1 MVRGCHGPRAAAP
14 VPDDGPVTLDTAV
27 LTFALVAAALTVTP
41 GLDTAL
47 VLRAALTGSRAEAA
61 ATAGGIVA
69 GLFVWGAAAAAGIS
83 ALLTASE
90 LAYDVLRYAGT
101 AYLVWFGLRLL
112 VRAVRPGPAGAQPV
126 GAADGSAW
134 RAARTGLAT
143 NLLNPKVGVFY
154 VALLPQFLPAGS
166 DPLLVG
172 LLLAGVHAV
181 LSVVWFALLIGL
193 ASVLG
198 RWLRR
203 PGTVRVIDGGTG
215 ATLVGFGVRLAVTG
229 SPGR

>member
-1 MVRGCHGPRAAAP
+1 LGE
-14 VPDDGPVTLDTAV
+14 DGPVTLGAAV
-27 LTFALVAAALTVTP
+27 LSFAVVATALTVTP

-47 VLRAALTGSRAEAA
+47 VLRAALTRSRGEAA

-69 GLFVWGAAAAAGIS
+69 GLFVWAAAAAAGVS

-90 LAYDVLRYAGT
+90 LAYDVLRYAG
-101 AYLVWFGLRLL
+101 AAFLVWFGIRLL
-112 VRAVRPGPAGAQPV
+112 VRALRGSAEEEPD
-126 GAADGSAW
+126 GAAGGSVW
-134 RAARTGLAT
+134 GAARAGLAT

-154 VALLPQFLPAGS
+154 VALLPSFLPAGS

-181 LSVVWFALLIGL
+181 LAVVWFALLIGL
-193 ASVLG
+193 AATLG

-203 PGTVRVIDGGTG
+203 PRTVRAIDGLTGT
-215 ATLVGFGVRLAVTG
+215 TLIGFGVKLAVL
-229 SPGR
+229 R